1 MRFIFTICSVFV
13 LTQASCGELE
23 REDDGGNQSLVPIN
37 VQNIFTNNC
46 AFSGC
51 HAGSS
56 PEEGMNLSQ
65 NLAYADIVNVISSQ
79 QPGLKRVDPGQPD
92 NSYLV
97 KKIQGSAG
105 IDGDRMPADGP
116 PYLTTAQIDT
126 IRLWITNGALPR

>member
-1 MRFIFTICSVFV
+1 MRFILTIGTVLGFT
-13 LTQASCGELE
+13 LASCGELE
-23 REDDGGNQSLVPIN
+23 IEDDGGNQSLVPTN
-37 VQNIFTNNC
+37 VQNMFTNSC

-97 KKIQGSAG
+97 RKIQGTAG
-105 IDGDRMPADGP
+105 IEGDRMPADGP